1 MTAACREYEAIVVG
15 TGPGGATVA
24 RELVKRKKK
33 VLILEWGSAEPIK
46 GTPWQA
52 FKWFGIPGKDILITH
67 KMLGVVRAVCT
78 GGSTIFYYGTCFPT
92 PFDMLEKY
100 GVHIRDEVAE
110 ARAELPVGPLKDEM
124 VSPMARRIMDSAIS
138 LGYDWQKLNKY
149 MYQDRWQPDFPFG
162 YYGDPHRVRWD
173 ARMFVEEAVEN
184 GATII
189 NRAKVAK
196 VIVNRNKAI
205 GVAYTSGVMK
215 HQVYAENIIIS
226 AGGLGSPVIL
236 RSSGIKQAG
245 YNFFF
250 DPLITVCGE
259 VNDMEARVSEIP
271 MSAGLHLEEEG
282 YMMADMPL
290 PFLLDM
296 VFSAQVFRF
305 HRMFSQKKMLRIMIK
320 ARDTLGG
327 RLTDRG
333 GVRKWLAEEDRQKLL
348 RGARRAREILEHAG
362 AKGIFN
368 SWYLASHPGG
378 TVKIGD
384 LLDAK
389 LKTEYDNLYVC
400 DCSVIPEAWGLPPTL
415 TLIGLGKYLAKILS
429 GEKKAG

>member
-1 MTAACREYEAIVVG
+1 MEPARREYDAIVVG

-24 RELVKRKKK
+24 RELTRRKRR
-33 VLILEWGSAEPIK
+33 VLMLEWGSAEPIK

-52 FKWFGIPGKDILITH
+52 FKWFGIPGKDILITDRL
-67 KMLGVVRAVCT
+67 LGVVRAVCT

-92 PFDMLEKY
+92 PFEMLEKY

-110 ARAELPVGPLKDEM
+110 ARGELPVAPLKDEM
-124 VSPMARRIMDSAIS
+124 VSPMARRIMDSAVS
-138 LGYDWQKLNKY
+138 LGYDWRLLDKY

-173 ARMFVEEAVEN
+173 ARMFVEEALEN
-184 GATII
+184 GAAII
-189 NRAKVAK
+189 NHARVTR
-196 VIVNRNKAI
+196 VLVENNKAV
-205 GVAYTSGVMK
+205 GVEYASGGATHRAYAADV
-215 HQVYAENIIIS
+215 VIS

-236 RSSGIKQAG
+236 RNSGMRRAG
-245 YNFFF
+245 YDFFF

-259 VNDMEARVSEIP
+259 VKDVRARVSEIP
-271 MSAGLHLEEEG
+271 MTAGLHLEEEG
-282 YMMADMPL
+282 YMMTDMSV

-296 VFSAQVFRF
+296 LFTAQVFRF
-305 HRMFSQKKMLRIMIK
+305 HRMFSQRKMLRIMIK
-320 ARDTLGG
+320 AQDTLGG
-327 RLTDRG
+327 RITDRG
-333 GVRKWLAEEDRQKLL
+333 GVRKRLAEQDRQKLL
-348 RGARRAREILEHAG
+348 RGAARAREILQHAG

-384 LLDAK
+384 ILDAG
-389 LKTEYDNLYVC
+389 LKTEYDHLYVC

-429 GEKKAG
+429 GEKKAP